1 MKTIWTRTTTT
12 PSSPEG
18 TDACSGMQI
27 LRRTAYAA
35 APWKNG
41 GGTTHEAI
49 RVPPAGDPFRW
60 RVSIANVDTAG
71 DFSDFSGY
79 HRTLVLLEGSGVT
92 LDIGDGH
99 RVGLREAGDLV
110 QFDGATAVRCT
121 LVAGPCADLNLI
133 VSQSL
138 PPAQAWVAPLREPH
152 LFQASAT
159 STLLLV
165 PVTGGLKVVSAQGE
179 STCLCAGD
187 LVVLAPNGAHTA
199 RFEPADATAPTLVF
213 FARVGDT
220 RRA

>member
-1 MKTIWTRTTTT
+1 
-12 PSSPEG
+12 
-18 TDACSGMQI
+18 MQI
-27 LRRTAYAA
+27 LRRAAYAA

-49 RVPPAGDPFRW
+49 RVPPAGDPFGW

-79 HRTLVLLEGSGVT
+79 HRTLVLLEGSGIT
-92 LDIGDGH
+92 LDMDDGR
-99 RVGLREAGDLV
+99 RVCLREAGDLV

-138 PPAQAWVAPLREPH
+138 PPGQAWVAPLPEPPI
-152 LFQASAT
+152 LRASPT

-165 PVTGGLKVVSAQGE
+165 PVTGGLKVASARGE
-179 STCLCAGD
+179 STCVCAGD
-187 LVVLAPNGAHTA
+187 LVVLAPNDAHTPH
-199 RFEPADATAPTLVF
+199 FEPADAAAPPLVF